1 MRGLVVFDRSVLD
14 LTSPQQVVGVEQAPG
29 DFRPF
34 LHRPADRRR
43 NALPGLATQP
53 RVGIEMHVDAAH
65 AAHLAMGRLYM
76 QANAQLLEHAL
87 LHALEVFQ
95 AVQVFQA
102 LEQALLLAA
111 GQQQDARVGTR
122 SVQQLVALTVAG
134 TRWAGSTQGQW

>member
-1 MRGLVVFDRSVLD
+1 
-14 LTSPQQVVGVEQAPG
+14 
-29 DFRPF
+29 
-34 LHRPADRRR
+34 
-43 NALPGLATQP
+43 
-53 RVGIEMHVDAAH
+53 MHVDAAH
-65 AAHLAMGRLYM
+65 ATHLAMGRLDM

-95 AVQVFQA
+95 ALQVFQA

-122 SVQQLVALTVAG
+122 SVQQLVALAVAG